1 MASRLPRPGAA
12 SSIRVGCQ
20 HHTNQKNS
28 GGRRTMKSLKYVAC
42 AARPLLLVVAICATA
57 PAPAATGT
65 DCRNDTRVHGQPQD
79 VADAARHL
87 SSALSQAERAQLE
100 RPFGREA
107 AIHWSNLPIAIV
119 PREGL
124 RLGDLTPSQVQSAR
138 ALLDA
143 ALSACGLE
151 LLDDIRL
158 ADDELVPLDTRHI
171 GWGSGNYYLTL
182 IGEPSTHA
190 PWILQVGG
198 HHIAYNL
205 TFNGRLP
212 GATPLFLGTEPISFV
227 HDGKNVAPLQRQSA
241 AMSAVARAISPYPQ
255 AKLSG
260 TFTDVVKGVV
270 VIEVP
275 GQMPKGGIDTGF
287 PQSYPTADADRGVRY
302 SALAP
307 GQQALVKTALE
318 TYTALPGQALA
329 RRLVEAYESPA
340 ALADT
345 FVGYAGT
352 TDLSAKGSYIRID
365 GPRLW
370 MEFIVQPAVAMPAE
384 LHYHALWRDKLSD
397 YGGEISH

>member
-1 MASRLPRPGAA
+1 
-12 SSIRVGCQ
+12 
-20 HHTNQKNS
+20 
-28 GGRRTMKSLKYVAC
+28 MKSLKYVAC
-42 AARPLLLVVAICATA
+42 AARPLLLVAAICATA
-57 PAPAATGT
+57 PAPAANST
-65 DCRNDTRVHGQPQD
+65 DCRNDSRVHGQPQD

-100 RPFGREA
+100 RPLGREA

-171 GWGSGNYYLTL
+171 GWGSGNYYLTI
-182 IGEPSTHA
+182 IGEPSSHA

-227 HDGKNVAPLQRQSA
+227 HDGKTVAPLQRQSA
-241 AMSAVARAISPYPQ
+241 AMSAVARAISQYPQ

-270 VIEVP
+270 VIEMP

-307 GQQALVKTALE
+307 GQQTLVKTALE
-318 TYTALPGQALA
+318 TYTALPGQALG

-370 MEFIVQPAVAMPAE
+370 MEFIVQPAVAKPAE